1 MNKRKAAGK
10 SRPGKGTVTDKALA
24 RSAKTAYDPSKKK
37 KTMVGQEIFMP
48 HTPTHQNKNKK
59 DKNKN
64 KSLAAMY
71 GDPNVVTR
79 GDVIAAAIKNKKKKN
94 TLVG

>member
-24 RSAKTAYDPSKKK
+24 QSAKTAYDPKKK
-37 KTMVGQEIFMP
+37 KKQTMVGQEIIMP
-48 HTPTHQNKNKK
+48 GHVDKK

-64 KSLAAMY
+64 KNKNLAAMY
-71 GDPNVVTR
+71 GDPNKVTR
-79 GDVIAAAIKNKKKKN
+79 GDVIAAAIINKKKKN